1 MPNLTFQAAAEGMPK
16 ISRRSILAGAAGV
29 LATSGAG
36 ASARLP
42 TLEPG
47 AAALARLIA
56 DFREADARH
65 EAAWDRWME
74 IFERVE
80 VPEVKVIAGHYTIVC
95 EPFERDSPRMRAPIW
110 VRDHVE
116 VDRHCDREANP
127 HVPGAVKAAEAKRA
141 RLHAELDQMAG
152 DTERVRQTSGLAAA
166 EAEEARLL
174 DARCDAREAVF
185 RHTPT
190 TFEEYRMRDAFVA
203 ELLREGIDA
212 DELKVIF
219 SVCAAAG

>member
-1 MPNLTFQAAAEGMPK
+1 MPNPTFQAAAEGMPK
-16 ISRRSILAGAAGV
+16 ISRRSILAGAAGA
-29 LATSGAG
+29 LATSGAAG
-36 ASARLP
+36 AANLP

-65 EAAWDRWME
+65 EACWDRWAE
-74 IFERVE
+74 IAERVD
-80 VPEVKVIAGHYTIVC
+80 VPEVKIIAGHYSIVC
-95 EPFERDSPRMRAPIW
+95 EPFDADSPRMRAPIW
-110 VRDHVE
+110 VRDHAE

-127 HVPGAVKAAEAKRA
+127 HVPGAIKAAEAKRVV
-141 RLHAELDQMAG
+141 LHAELDQIAELA
-152 DTERVRQTSGLAAA
+152 ERVRQTSGLAAA

-185 RHTPT
+185 RHKPT

-212 DELKVIF
+212 DELTMIF
-219 SVCAAAG
+219 RG